1 MQTLSLADILQ
12 KKFIGVDDLRRE
24 LTEILNRLPK
34 EGGEIVITQ
43 HGKPQAVLFDL
54 ESYLELRETID
65 DLSTPG
71 FVESIYKG
79 ADEIDAGKGLTMEQL
94 KKNLK
99 L

>member
-12 KKFIGVDDLRRE
+12 KKFIGVDDLRRQ
-24 LTEILNRLPK
+24 LTEILEKLPGA
-34 EGGEIVITQ
+34 GGEIVITQ

-54 ESYLELRETID
+54 ESYLELRETLE

-71 FVESIYKG
+71 FIESIHKG
-79 ADEIDAGKGLTMEQL
+79 AKEIDEGKGLTMEQL